1 MQLTAQAVVVDR
13 PRLLRV
19 TVTCISCTVAT
30 LDARCNMRHQGECER
45 PAVASASR
53 YRNGGASLA
62 TGSVTSA
69 SARACM
75 LFICYSLSNI

>member
-1 MQLTAQAVVVDR
+1 MQLDSAAVVVDR
-13 PRLLRV
+13 AVFIKGYLYMH
-19 TVTCISCTVAT
+19 IIYSSNS
-30 LDARCNMRHQGECER
+30 DARYNMRHQGECER

-53 YRNGGASLA
+53 YRIRGASLA

-75 LFICYSLSNI
+75 LFICYSHSNI